1 MQSRNKTLSHGS
13 QKVYYLNK
21 LYVKEGIS
29 FQVRQVK
36 VIWKCC

>member
-1 MQSRNKTLSHGS
+1 MQSRNKTLTLFENH
-13 QKVYYLNK
+13 VNYFHK

-36 VIWKCC
+36 VI